1 MPSLFTIIIQ
11 QKVSLA
17 VFYIKNSM
25 YYNNWIKKIY
35 NKLMRQCVIGLLQND
50 DDSLRYCD
58 RWH

>member
-25 YYNNWIKKIY
+25 YYNNWIKKFII
-35 NKLMRQCVIGLLQND
+35 N
-50 DDSLRYCD
+50 
-58 RWH
+58 